1 VALLTAVLGQDPL
14 FHVLSGG
21 LLLGAFFMATDYVT
35 APVTTKGRFI
45 FGLGCGVMTVL
56 IRLYGGFP
64 EGVNY
69 AILIM
74 NMLTPVID
82 TYVRPSLFG
91 GVKKHG

>member
-1 VALLTAVLGQDPL
+1 
-14 FHVLSGG
+14 
-21 LLLGAFFMATDYVT
+21 
-35 APVTTKGRFI
+35 
-45 FGLGCGVMTVL
+45 MTVL

-69 AILIM
+69 SILIM

-82 TYVRPSLFG
+82 TYVRPRLYG